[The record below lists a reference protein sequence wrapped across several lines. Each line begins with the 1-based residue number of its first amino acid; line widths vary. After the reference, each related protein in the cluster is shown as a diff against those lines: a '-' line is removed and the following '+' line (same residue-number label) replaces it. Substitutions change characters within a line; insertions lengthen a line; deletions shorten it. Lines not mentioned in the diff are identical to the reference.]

1 MRRGDPGLN
10 FTKITAVFLLALM
23 FLMALPAGLVGAKV
37 KNTVPF
43 DQPLPQANSE
53 YRLSKYDLINIV
65 VVGFSDISV
74 TSGTSYSAD
83 TTGAANMTASGTMQN
98 VGGFNDVVI
107 GPDGNVNLPLV
118 GTVKLAGLTIAEAT
132 ELLMSKLGE
141 YIKIPSMAVMVK
153 QYGLRKIYV
162 MGEVA
167 KPGIYALGSDY
178 MSIFAALSSAG
189 GITKRGRPKHIAVV
203 RMVDGKVQMREVNF
217 DRFVEKQDASQ
228 NVILQ
233 DGDMVYVPRSN
244 KIDLIEDIMPLANL
258 YLIYKAVQ

>member
-1 MRRGDPGLN
+1 
-10 FTKITAVFLLALM
+10 
-23 FLMALPAGLVGAKV
+23 
-37 KNTVPF
+37 
-43 DQPLPQANSE
+43 
-53 YRLSKYDLINIV
+53 
-65 VVGFSDISV
+65 
-74 TSGTSYSAD
+74 
-83 TTGAANMTASGTMQN
+83 MQN

-107 GPDGNVNLPLV
+107 GPDGSVNLPLV
-118 GTVKLAGLTIAEAT
+118 GTIKLAGLTIAEAT
-132 ELLMSKLGE
+132 ELLTDRLGK
-141 YIKIPSMAVMVK
+141 YIKIPSLAVMVK

-203 RMVDGKVQMREVNF
+203 RIEDGKVKMREVNF
-217 DRFVEKQDASQ
+217 DQFVKKQDASQ

-244 KIDLIEDIMPLANL
+244 RIDLNEDIMPLANL
-258 YLIYKAVQ
+258 YFLYRAIK